1 MKLEIRKIG
10 NSTGIILPKDLV
22 ARLGLKQGD
31 SVFVTEGP
39 DKTLTVAAHDP
50 HHDEV
55 MRIGRELFSEYRET
69 FKALAK

>member
-31 SVFVTEGP
+31 SVFVSEGP
-39 DKTLTVAAHDP
+39 DKTLTIATHDP

-55 MRIGRELFSEYRET
+55 MRIGRELFNEYRET